1 MKLELLDKQEV
12 LKAIDDEPEYP
23 GEAPPNLMEFIRQVL
38 EMEYP
43 ERGVLLIAR
52 LAVKQTKSCI
62 SGRIKLLKTREGK

>member
-12 LKAIDDEPEYP
+12 LKAIDDELEYP

-62 SGRIKLLKTREGK
+62 AERINKLEVK